1 MSCGRRPVY
10 ETLDSIDEVWRSQ
23 DQKVELSCFSQ
34 KVPNPNGF
42 LQCCAARLSLFHI
55 STS

>member
-1 MSCGRRPVY
+1 MSCGHRPVY

-23 DQKVELSCFSQ
+23 DPKVELSCFSQ
-34 KVPNPNGF
+34 KVPNPHGF
-42 LQCCAARLSLFHI
+42 SWCCVAKPSLFHI